1 MPRESLLCYPP
12 QNGERSLT
20 VPFTR
25 EDTASSKADDK
36 SQHPDKATSGKEEAG
51 GEGGQQ
57 NGAPHKLSKSKLT
70 QDFRTEKGFAGF
82 AAAAQRGDLVTFD
95 VVLNRG

>member
-1 MPRESLLCYPP
+1 MVPCYPS

-25 EDTASSKADDK
+25 EDTTSNKPDKKNK
-36 SQHPDKATSGKEEAG
+36 SQDPEKATSNSNKEETGAE
-51 GEGGQQ
+51 GEQEH
-57 NGAPHKLSKSKLT
+57 GAPQKPSKSKLT